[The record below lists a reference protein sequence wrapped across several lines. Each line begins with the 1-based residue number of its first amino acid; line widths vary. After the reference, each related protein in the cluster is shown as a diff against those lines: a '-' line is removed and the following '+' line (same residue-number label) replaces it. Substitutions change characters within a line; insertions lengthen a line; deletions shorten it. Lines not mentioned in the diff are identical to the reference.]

1 MRSLRHRLRDCVS
14 LLLVLHVTL
23 WCNTISFT
31 TQAIPSRAALGA
43 TADTLEVIRA
53 IHIGG
58 NFGRNPIGI
67 AAQPQDYYDF
77 LRDLKVNWIG
87 IVVGLQVMS
96 SIDSTLERVY
106 NVPLPTFEDNVL
118 IDAIRG
124 FKERGYKV
132 YICLAI
138 ETQTAAQSQYPVH
151 GHQLGDPYAPST
163 DPAIL
168 PEYWPWDPAHP
179 NHQQFVDCFWRSYTN
194 EAVHFAT
201 IAQQEGV
208 DLFAIGAERD
218 RLFRTRSGGVGPN
231 NFRDQIQAM
240 VDSVRSV
247 YSGLVT
253 YEMHWSALVDPGYFG
268 PGSDHLWEDVGLDV
282 VGVSAYFQLADP
294 PPTSVLA
301 VAQLEASW
309 QNVFTSFLIPL
320 QNRNPNLPVVFLEFG
335 YVDVVASPYYADS
348 DAFKERIFKDKDG
361 NGLDDG
367 EETQANA
374 YEAFFNVNEQHN
386 NLVRGAFL
394 FGNDITSDSDWEQTF
409 GQMRT
414 LAIRNKLA
422 EDVVK
427 THYTSYLSVPSPP
440 ILLSPPNGSEQVS
453 VSPIL
458 QWQDDLDADTYRVQ
472 VSDALS
478 FATILADTSGIAG
491 TSCVIPDLECETT
504 FYWRTQATN
513 AKGTSSYSDAWSF
526 TTVAAIPTAPL
537 LSSPANG
544 ETGISLQPTLSWVAS
559 PGAVTYHLQVSNQ
572 SDFSLPVVD
581 DSLLTT
587 TSRQVGPLKDNRVH
601 YWRVSAKNTSGR
613 SAWSEGFSFTTQA
626 ASGLQEDDALVIRE
640 YRLLPS
646 YPNPFNPATTIS
658 YQIPHAG
665 RVRLRVY
672 STLGV
677 EIATLVNQDQQPG
690 YYNVK
695 FDGGTL
701 PSGIYVVW
709 LHAGSFVA
717 SQKLILLR

>member
-1 MRSLRHRLRDCVS
+1 MRSLRHRVPGCLFSLVFVS
-14 LLLVLHVTL
+14 AAL
-23 WCNTISFT
+23 WHDAMSFT
-31 TQAIPSRAALGA
+31 PQAFFSRSTIGA

-67 AAQPQDYYDF
+67 AEQPQDYYDF
-77 LRDLKVNWIG
+77 LRDLKVNWVG

-96 SIDSTLERVY
+96 SIDSTLERAY

-138 ETQTAAQSQYPVH
+138 ETQTAAQSEYPVH
-151 GHQLGDPYAPST
+151 GHQLGDPYAPAT
-163 DPAIL
+163 DPNIL
-168 PEYWPWDPAHP
+168 PQYWPWDPAHP
-179 NHQQFVDCFWRSYTN
+179 DYQQFVDCFWRSYTN

-201 IAQQEGV
+201 IAQQEGA

-231 NFRDQIQAM
+231 NFRNEIQTM

-253 YEMHWSALVDPGYFG
+253 YEMHWSALADPGYFG

-282 VGVSAYFQLADP
+282 VGVSAYFKLADP
-294 PPTSVLA
+294 APTSVMT

-309 QNVFTSFLIPL
+309 ENIFTNFLIPL

-335 YVDVVASPYYADS
+335 YVDVIESPYYADT
-348 DAFKERIFKDKDG
+348 DAFKDRFFKDKDG

-427 THYTSYLSVPSPP
+427 THYTSYLSVPGPP

-453 VSPIL
+453 VSPIF

-472 VSDALS
+472 VSDASS
-478 FATILADTSGIAG
+478 FVTPLADSSGIAG
-491 TSCVIPDLECETT
+491 ISCAIQDLESETT
-504 FYWRTQATN
+504 YYWRMQATN
-513 AKGTSSYSDAWSF
+513 AKGTSSYSDVWSF
-526 TTVAAIPTAPL
+526 TTAAAIPATPL

-544 ETGISLQPTLSWVAS
+544 ETGVSLQPTLSWVAS
-559 PGAVTYHLQVSNQ
+559 PGAVNYHLQVSGH
-572 SDFSLPVVD
+572 SDFSFPGVD

-587 TSRQVGPLKDNRVH
+587 TSSQIGPLNEKKVH

-613 SAWSEGFSFTTQA
+613 SPWSEGFSFTTQA
-626 ASGLQEDDALVIRE
+626 ASGIQEDDALVIKE
-640 YRLLPS
+640 YQLLPC
-646 YPNPFNPATTIS
+646 YPNPFNPTTTIS
-658 YQIPHAG
+658 YQIPRAG
-665 RVRLRVY
+665 RVQLRIY
-672 STLGV
+672 NTLGV
-677 EIATLVNQDQQPG
+677 EVTTLVNRDQQPG
-690 YYNVK
+690 YYNVT

-701 PSGIYVVW
+701 PSGTYVVW